1 MIRRNNLITPEHE
14 NLKPTSVVCYYPST
28 HPRADESNEAACK
41 KGATLHNDLTA
52 TLARFASEIRY
63 EDIPERVRE
72 HCKHLLLDAL
82 ACALAGHS
90 GEDTSRVS
98 RFASQLAQSNESS
111 VIGGGRLSLSGATMF
126 NGFLITA
133 VSMCDVYRPTA
144 THLQPVIV
152 SPALAIAERDDVT
165 GRELLVAL
173 VSGFETAVR
182 IAAGVDYT
190 AFRKRGW
197 HGPGTIGPFGAAA
210 AVGRLRGFGADMMA
224 TAFGLAG
231 SQSAG
236 TFAAWGTPSVKFHQ
250 FRGALSGLMAALLAE
265 QGFVATRE
273 FLTAPDG
280 GFYPTYC
287 GGSARDEA
295 TSALGSHWEMEQ
307 IALRPWPTSAASQ
320 GVVTALFDLIRRHDV
335 TAERTERLRLYVSPA
350 CCAAY
355 ADRRTFSG
363 KWEASASI
371 HYTAAVTLCDRAL
384 WMEQFERYDDPKLQR
399 FAKER
404 IDLIGDAALTAE
416 QARVEAHLQDGTVL
430 STTCTASKGTPEN
443 PMTRAEIEEKF
454 RRAAAGRLGEAQV
467 RLVLDAI
474 SGLEDQRSIQ
484 PLMRALSGS

>member
-1 MIRRNNLITPEHE
+1 
-14 NLKPTSVVCYYPST
+14 
-28 HPRADESNEAACK
+28 
-41 KGATLHNDLTA
+41 
-52 TLARFASEIRY
+52 
-63 EDIPERVRE
+63 
-72 HCKHLLLDAL
+72 LLDAL
-82 ACALAGHS
+82 ACALAGHA

-98 RFASQLAQSNESS
+98 RFVSQLAQSNESS

-152 SPALAIAERDDVT
+152 SPALGIAERDGAT
-165 GRELLVAL
+165 GRDLLVAL
-173 VSGFETAVR
+173 VAGFETAVR
-182 IAAGVDYT
+182 IAAGIDYA

-210 AVGRLRGFGADMMA
+210 AVGRLRGFGADTMA

-236 TFAAWGTPSVKFHQ
+236 TFAAWGTASVKFHQ

-273 FLTAPDG
+273 FLTASDG

-295 TSALGSHWEMEQ
+295 TSALGSRWEMEQ

-320 GVVTALFDLIRRHDV
+320 GVVTALFDLMHKHNV
-335 TAERTERLRLYVSPA
+335 TVDRTERLRVYVSPA
-350 CCAAY
+350 CYEAY
-355 ADRRTFSG
+355 ASRRTFSG

-371 HYTAAVTLCDRAL
+371 HYTAAVTLHDRAL
-384 WMEQFERYDDPKLQR
+384 WMEQFERYDDPRLRQ
-399 FAKER
+399 FAAER
-404 IDLIGDAALTAE
+404 VDLIGDPTLTAE
-416 QARVEAHLQDGTVL
+416 QARVEIHMHDGTVL
-430 STTCTASKGTPEN
+430 STTCMASKGTPGN
-443 PMTRAEIEEKF
+443 PLTRVEIEEKF
-454 RRAAAGRLGEAQV
+454 RRAAAGRLQETQV
-467 RLVLDAI
+467 QFVVNAI
-474 SGLEDQRSIQ
+474 AALEDQKSLQ
-484 PLMRALSGS
+484 PLMKTLSAS